1 MIWSRRSEIRY
12 GREDRVFRHPGE
24 KLAAGHLE
32 ANGHTL
38 ICHNYHC
45 GAGEIDLVTRDPQG
59 RIHFCEVKAWRPG
72 PVHPLESLSR
82 RRRARM
88 VATARIFLEDLENRE
103 TGEQADIS
111 FDLLWVQPASGA
123 VEHFEAIFS
132 SDDDA

>member
-1 MIWSRRSEIRY
+1 M
-12 GREDRVFRHPGE
+12 
-24 KLAAGHLE
+24 
-32 ANGHTL
+32 
-38 ICHNYHC
+38 
-45 GAGEIDLVTRDPQG
+45 TRDPQG

-123 VEHFEAIFS
+123 VEHFEAIVS
-132 SDDDA
+132 SDDDASIWSPPALNSPGPHANISCDRLDAKLAGRYVAPRSRIANKFYAPVVPRG